1 MQEPTWREV
10 FAYAIAGLERGEWPY
25 VKFVAFG
32 LLFLLLRILVSWA
45 WARHEQ
51 RQQLSVIRYIFFRW
65 VEGLGQPFWTLSTAS
80 QLDAIGRLRA
90 ALAGNVDM
98 VIALLIG
105 LRVQLETYTLD
116 EQVLQAV
123 DRLTAEWEDKTVHA
137 RRRRYRKLRG
147 LARASGS
154 LTVQGPQAGDI

>member
-10 FAYAIAGLERGEWPY
+10 FAYAITGFERGEWPY
-25 VKFVAFG
+25 VKFVVFG

-45 WARHEQ
+45 WATHEQ
-51 RQQLSVIRYIFFRW
+51 HQQLSIVRSIFFRW
-65 VEGLGQPFWTLSTAS
+65 VEGLGQPFWTLSTSS

-116 EQVLQAV
+116 EQALQAL